1 MYAEVSK
8 YYDIDKICLE
18 LRHDKVFTIPS
29 SLPLE
34 SNQQMNERSQSGPI
48 KQIILDPHKGE
59 RLVVLFENSDV
70 VHLFAISRPHSL
82 SLNAKSTLRL
92 M

>member
-70 VHLFAISRPHSL
+70 VHLFAISRPNSL